1 MFFGR
6 AVDDEG
12 GGLDMPVP
20 KWRNKAAALKLL
32 RKLLKNQGVHPET
45 TATDKLASYRAAAE
59 VIGLRDRHRPGG
71 MHANNRAENSDLAI
85 RRRERKQQKFKSQGS
100 AQSFLATYT
109 ATYTAVY
116 DAFNVQRHLIRRSIL
131 RLFRTEARRTWAMAT
146 AAV

>member
-1 MFFGR
+1 
-6 AVDDEG
+6 
-12 GGLDMPVP
+12 
-20 KWRNKAAALKLL
+20 
-32 RKLLKNQGVHPET
+32 
-45 TATDKLASYRAAAE
+45 
-59 VIGLRDRHRPGG
+59 

-100 AQSFLATYT
+100 AQSLL

-131 RLFRTEARRTWAMAT
+131 RLFRTEARRRWAMAI

>member
-1 MFFGR
+1 ML
-6 AVDDEG
+6 VQ
-12 GGLDMPVP
+12 

-109 ATYTAVY
+109 VVY